1 LKGIAAPISRPS
13 EETLNTQTKLLITVL
28 LIVIAAGPAYPQNR
42 TEASLLRL
50 EKDMIDVN
58 LKINQLQTAFDRE
71 NGVLR
76 GLVERMADQVNT
88 LAAGTQKL
96 NQSIDG
102 IRTQNDATIREL
114 RATLKT
120 VTDSVKDLQSDVS
133 SARSQINTISRE
145 LTAMKNTAEPLAT
158 PEDLWREANLN
169 YNVGLWDLAIS
180 GLQEFLSKYPMDPK
194 APDAQLRIGDA
205 LHAQKKLELAVTQ
218 YDIVLQKYPES
229 DTTRAA
235 LLKKGLVL
243 AEANQPQATS
253 TLNEVVKKFPGTSE
267 ALTAQQ
273 RLKELQ
279 SAQRGRTPAR

>member
-1 LKGIAAPISRPS
+1 MKLSIS
-13 EETLNTQTKLLITVL
+13 VL
-28 LIVIAAGPAYPQNR
+28 LIVISAGPAYPQNR

-58 LKINQLQTAFDRE
+58 LKINQLQAAFDRD

-120 VTDSVKDLQSDVS
+120 VSDSVKDLQNDLS

-145 LTAMKNTAEPLAT
+145 LSAMKNTAEPLAT

-180 GLQEFLSKYPMDPK
+180 GLQEFLAKYPTDPK

-235 LLKKGLVL
+235 LLKKGLIL

-267 ALTAQQ
+267 ALAAQQ
-273 RLKELQ
+273 KLKELQ